1 MAATAHAHLPCSGV
15 VALRCSDIQCGDMGL
30 SRTPNRRFA
39 TWFKLG
45 PWAFCW
51 HSTCC
56 AVPSFCHGEEAW
68 QPAPRHPAPT
78 HATCPAIQSP
88 PPAYSDPGAD
98 TLNDVRADA
107 AARLRRRVAGSGG
120 HYKADVTVCRLAPL
134 RLLSVAEQCQPAA
147 AASSS
152 SSPTRIPSLALLHRL
167 RSPSPFPSLSAPR

>member
-78 HATCPAIQSP
+78 HAACPAIQSP
-88 PPAYSDPGAD
+88 RQPTATQAP
-98 TLNDVRADA
+98 T
-107 AARLRRRVAGSGG
+107 RLTMFAL
-120 HYKADVTVCRLAPL
+120 TPL
-134 RLLSVAEQCQPAA
+134 RAFGA
-147 AASSS
+147 
-152 SSPTRIPSLALLHRL
+152 ALLVQVGITRL
-167 RSPSPFPSLSAPR
+167 L